1 MRNFLYW
8 FAIAVLAA
16 LVAGFVQLGVEHSLF
31 QSEEK
36 LIPEEEPAGEFRLS
50 KEYSPSMKTKE
61 EIIDNKSPTD
71 SESIREFLPL
81 ALHINSS
88 MARNSALGNLVDSA
102 LKIPDLP
109 LAVEITRSINSST
122 YRNAVYVRIID
133 KAISREE
140 FKTAESAAREI
151 NSSMA
156 RNSQI
161 RKILRASTNRLRK

>member
-8 FAIAVLAA
+8 VAVAVSA
-16 LVAGFVQLGVEHSLF
+16 GLVLFGVEYCVL

-36 LIPEEEPAGEFRLS
+36 LIPVEDPAGEFRPS

-151 NSSMA
+151 NLSMA

-161 RKILRASTNRLRK
+161 RKILRARYQSAEKIAP